1 MGHVAKWQQLC
12 RPGVK
17 LDIKKFSTSNS
28 PTIISSLTLT
38 LDWLVENWATLLR
51 RGILLPVIL
60 SYSWKWKNFILIF
73 FSLFSRTLFRYFSLA
88 WSLTNQRA
96 RRWLTLVPTLPRNNR
111 KILARIILSLAIYRK
126 SRGFFRSFANGFL
139 RRLSLLT

>member
-60 SYSWKWKNFILIF
+60 SYFLKWKNFILNFFLFFLGHSWGIF
-73 FSLFSRTLFRYFSLA
+73 
-88 WSLTNQRA
+88 
-96 RRWLTLVPTLPRNNR
+96 
-111 KILARIILSLAIYRK
+111 LSLGIWPISAHDAD
-126 SRGFFRSFANGFL
+126 SRLFPRSRETIEKFWVCQFTE
-139 RRLSLLT
+139 SQEVFSIFCQWFS